1 MNLSQVRTTVQSA
14 QPALE
19 LISLARLTPEHAR
32 HNLRTLLLA
41 NPNYFGKI
49 TGSSFKA
56 VLKIQED
63 TTYESI
69 SCVSYNSQFEQ
80 LQATVSIN
88 QNIGYSSPEC
98 RYGSD
103 EHVRFYLSYD
113 DGSTWLDRGLRTV
126 NVYDMR
132 CRKPLEYRVSV
143 GIGPAQ
149 TFCFMQNPPLVRAI
163 LSWNSPPP
171 AEMPEWTPVWG
182 NVLEI
187 QIQIP
192 EFRLFRLSH
201 PDSGVSPRLTQRIA
215 AEHHYAEG
223 TGAMPLNEFGSADLY
238 RDDYDEVFDP
248 MQHFNAALAAGTTS
262 TGMTGGG
269 ALA

>member
-1 MNLSQVRTTVQSA
+1 MNLCQVRTTVQSA

-49 TGSSFKA
+49 TESSFKA
-56 VLKIQED
+56 VLKIQQD

-69 SCVSYNSQFEQ
+69 SCVSYNPQFEQ

-88 QNIGYSSPEC
+88 QSLGYSSAQC

-113 DGSTWLDRGLRTV
+113 GGSAWQDQGLRTV

-143 GIGPAQ
+143 GIEPAQ

-163 LSWNSPPP
+163 LSWNSSPPP
-171 AEMPEWTPVWG
+171 DMPEWTPVWG
-182 NVLEI
+182 NVVEAP
-187 QIQIP
+187 IQIP
-192 EFRLFRLSH
+192 DFRFIRLSH
-201 PDSGVSPRLTQRIA
+201 SGTGVGPKLAQRIA
-215 AEHHYAEG
+215 AASDYAED
-223 TGAMPLNEFGSADLY
+223 TDAMSMNEFGSADLY
-238 RDDYDEVFDP
+238 RDDNDEVLAP
-248 MQHFNAALAAGTTS
+248 MQHFNAALAADTAS
-262 TGMTGGG
+262 TGMTGG

>member
-1 MNLSQVRTTVQSA
+1 MNLCEVRTTVQSA

-19 LISLARLTPEHAR
+19 LISLARLSPEHAR

-49 TGSSFKA
+49 TGNSFKA
-56 VLKIQED
+56 VLKIQQE
-63 TTYESI
+63 TTYESLA
-69 SCVSYNSQFEQ
+69 CVRYNPRFEQ

-88 QNIGYSSPEC
+88 QNIGYSSAQC

-113 DGSTWLDRGLRTV
+113 GGSTWKDQGLRTV
-126 NVYDMR
+126 NVYDTR
-132 CRKPLEYRVSV
+132 GRKPAEYRVSV

-149 TFCFMQNPPLVRAI
+149 TFCFMQKPPLVRAI

-171 AEMPEWTPVWG
+171 ADTPEWAPVWG
-182 NVLEI
+182 NVIEA

-192 EFRLFRLSH
+192 EFGLIRTNRS
-201 PDSGVSPRLTQRIA
+201 DMA
-215 AEHHYAEG
+215 ASVGLMHETAPSRDQ
-223 TGAMPLNEFGSADLY
+223 AQPLNS
-238 RDDYDEVFDP
+238 VFTEA
-248 MQHFNAALAAGTTS
+248 AAL
-262 TGMTGGG
+262 TGMTGG
-269 ALA
+269 AAA

>member
-1 MNLSQVRTTVQSA
+1 MNFSQVRTTVQSA

-19 LISLARLTPEHAR
+19 LISLARLTPERAR

-69 SCVSYNSQFEQ
+69 GCVSYNPKFEQ

-88 QNIGYSSPEC
+88 QSIGYSSAQL

-113 DGSTWLDRGLRTV
+113 GGSTWQDQGLRTV

-132 CRKPLEYRVSV
+132 GRKPLEYRVSV

-149 TFCFMQNPPLVRAI
+149 TFCFMQNLPLVRAI
-163 LSWNSPPP
+163 LSWNSPPL

-182 NVLEI
+182 NVVEAK
-187 QIQIP
+187 IQIP
-192 EFRLFRLSH
+192 DFRLIRLSH
-201 PDSGVSPRLTQRIA
+201 SDRGVSPKLAQRIA
-215 AEHHYAEG
+215 AASDYAEE
-223 TGAMPLNEFGSADLY
+223 TGAMSLNEFGSADLC
-238 RDDYDEVFDP
+238 RDDCDEALDA
-248 MQHFNAALAAGTTS
+248 MQHFNAVLAADAASTAMAGDALA
-262 TGMTGGG
+262 
-269 ALA
+269 